1 MSNDS
6 IKASR
11 IKDRLSGETSQ
22 SKKSSVEGYI
32 SDGIKKKSSE
42 TIGSENPS
50 NEEKMTTQEGDV
62 SSGTQVLGEADS
74 KYSVLVC
81 FAAFFCVFVSI
92 GISNS
97 FGIYQTYYLSNILNN
112 SSASQISWIGSL
124 QTAMMLVAS
133 VFSSRVYL
141 SIGLRYTSWMGAV
154 IAFIGLFVSSFVSS
168 LGGLIV
174 TQGIIYGFGIGFV
187 FSVALSTTS
196 QWFEKYRGLATGAVM
211 AGSGL
216 GGLVIARITSAMLNN
231 LGFHWALRISSF
243 FFIAVVVPFTLIFK
257 PRVVSKGLPKLIDVS
272 AFKSPLF
279 LCIIGMG
286 FMGIL
291 GFVAPIFYIPSVVV
305 QLGGTESF
313 AKIQVTI
320 FNCGYLLGGFVVG
333 TMSDLVG
340 PYNMFSACTFFMGIF
355 QLVLWVGVKTK
366 PSLSALSF
374 FYGFFAPGFTSQ
386 GVSAIAKHF
395 PQKSWAPYIG
405 IMYTVMGCS
414 IIIGNF
420 IISHLLKTTNG
431 ELDYDYIARFSSICQ
446 VAGSLFAIPGTL
458 YIRHLAGEKKTW
470 VS

>member
-1 MSNDS
+1 MSKDLGV
-6 IKASR
+6 ATR
-11 IKDRLSGETSQ
+11 ISDRLSEETWQ
-22 SKKSSVEGYI
+22 SKNPSVERNAL
-32 SDGIKKKSSE
+32 DGVKENSPE
-42 TIGSENPS
+42 TVHSENPS
-50 NEEKMTTQEGDV
+50 NEEKMTTKGSDNPSEPKILGD
-62 SSGTQVLGEADS
+62 ADS
-74 KYSVLVC
+74 KYSWLVC

-97 FGIYQTYYLSNILNN
+97 FGIYQTYYVSNILNN

-133 VFSSRVYL
+133 VFSSRIYL

-174 TQGIIYGFGIGFV
+174 TQGLIYGFGIGFV

-196 QWFEKYRGLATGAVM
+196 QWFEKYRGLALGAVM

-243 FFIAVVVPFTLIFK
+243 FFLAIVVPFTLVFK
-257 PRVVSKGLPKLIDVS
+257 PRVVSPDLPKLVDFS
-272 AFKSPLF
+272 AFKSPF
-279 LCIIGMG
+279 FICIICMA

-291 GFVAPIFYIPSVVV
+291 GFVAPIFYIPSVVI

-333 TMSDLVG
+333 TLSDLIG
-340 PYNMFSACTFFMGIF
+340 PYNAFAICTFFMGLF
-355 QLVLWVGVKTK
+355 QLILWVGVKTK

-446 VAGSLFAIPGTL
+446 VAGSLFAIPGIL
-458 YIRHLAGEKKTW
+458 YLRHIAGDKKTW
-470 VS
+470 VN